1 MVSWRTFIYIEGRIS
16 NSLMIVGKD
25 RMAASPA
32 LVEPA
37 PLIRPL
43 LVQDNVNID
52 ERRLK
57 VSGLLEQVFL
67 W

>member
-1 MVSWRTFIYIEGRIS
+1 MAVSS
-16 NSLMIVGKD
+16 
-25 RMAASPA
+25 A

-37 PLIRPL
+37 LLIRPL

>member
-1 MVSWRTFIYIEGRIS
+1 
-16 NSLMIVGKD
+16 
-25 RMAASPA
+25 MAAS
-32 LVEPA
+32 PA

-67 W
+67 WWTSLVLTKSTNGVVHVHIEVDD

>member
-1 MVSWRTFIYIEGRIS
+1 
-16 NSLMIVGKD
+16 MIVGKD
-25 RMAASPA
+25 RMAASS
-32 LVEPA
+32 A